1 LYGVLALDLSDV
13 INYLIKYW
21 SKTPKH
27 VTGEILGSMTTHPHW
42 IAIYAFNL
50 FIHTNLA
57 DPIVFKEVAFFEED
71 LISDL
76 STLYKCEEPAGF
88 ITSGGTESNII
99 ALYIARKLYGNKKNK
114 IVLSPITAH
123 RSIDKGCEIL
133 GLKLIKTGITSDYKA
148 SIQDL
153 EENIRKYK
161 PVAVVITAGTT
172 DFGTI
177 DPIKEVNELAC
188 KYDFY
193 LHIDAAYGGLLIPF
207 IWSERRLEKLEF
219 HDCISSMSIDFHKN
233 GLCPIPSG
241 LILFRNKYLE
251 RQAYFNMPYM
261 PAKFQKGL
269 LGTRPGASA
278 AACWAI
284 WRLLGINGF
293 KELAKRI
300 VSLADYFYG
309 KLSSLDK
316 VEPVI
321 KPELGIVSFKLYG
334 YEVEEIL
341 PLFWRNRLFIYR
353 TSLLEALRVAIMPHV
368 KREHLDR
375 LIDFFKKL

>member
-1 LYGVLALDLSDV
+1 MDLSEV
-13 INYLIKYW
+13 INYLIKCW

-27 VTGEILGSMTTHPHW
+27 TAGEILGSMTTHPHW
-42 IAIYAFNL
+42 LSIYAFNL

-57 DPIVFKEVAFFEED
+57 DPVIFREIAYFEED
-71 LISDL
+71 LVNDL
-76 STLYKCEEPAGF
+76 SSLYRSEEPAGF

-99 ALYIARKLYGNKKNK
+99 ALYIARKLYGDEKNK
-114 IVLSPITAH
+114 VVLAPITVH
-123 RSIDKGCEIL
+123 KSIDKGCEIL
-133 GLKLIKTGITSDYKA
+133 GLKLIKTDINSDYKA
-148 SIQDL
+148 SVQDL
-153 EENIRKYK
+153 EEKISRYK
-161 PVAVVITAGTT
+161 PIAVVITAGTT
-172 DFGTI
+172 DFGTL

-207 IWSERRLEKLEF
+207 IWSERDLEKLEF
-219 HDCISSMSIDFHKN
+219 LNGISSISIDFHKN

-251 RQAYFNMPYM
+251 KQAYFNMPYM

-284 WRLLGINGF
+284 WKLLGINGF

-300 VSLADYFYG
+300 VSLADYLYE
-309 KLSSLDK
+309 KLKSLDRVK
-316 VEPVI
+316 PII
-321 KPELGIVSFKLYG
+321 KPKLGIVSFKIYG
-334 YEVEEIL
+334 YEVDEVL

-353 TSLLEALRVAIMPHV
+353 TSFLNALRVAIMPHV
-368 KREHLDR
+368 KREHLDK
-375 LIDFFKKL
+375 LVDFIKEL

>member
-1 LYGVLALDLSDV
+1 MDLSEV

-27 VTGEILGSMTTHPHW
+27 TTGEILGSMTTHPHW

-57 DPIVFKEVAFFEED
+57 DPVIFREIAFFEED
-71 LISDL
+71 LVNDLSDL
-76 STLYKCEEPAGF
+76 YRSEEPAGF
-88 ITSGGTESNII
+88 ITSGGTESNIV

-114 IVLSPITAH
+114 TVLAPITAH

-133 GLKLIKTGITSDYKA
+133 GLKLIKIGITSDYKV

-153 EENIRKYK
+153 EENIRKHK

-177 DPIKEVNELAC
+177 DPIKEVDELAC

-207 IWSERRLEKLEF
+207 IWSERGLERLEF
-219 HDCISSMSIDFHKN
+219 QDYISSISIDFHKN

-251 RQAYFNMPYM
+251 KQTYFNIPYM

-278 AACWAI
+278 AACWAV
-284 WRLLGINGF
+284 WKLLGINGF

-300 VSLADYFYG
+300 VSLADYLYEE
-309 KLSSLDK
+309 LNSLNRVK
-316 VEPVI
+316 PII
-321 KPELGIVSFKLYG
+321 KPKLGIVSFKVYG
-334 YEVEEIL
+334 YEVDEIL

-353 TSLLEALRVAIMPHV
+353 TSFLEALRVAIMPHV
-368 KREHLDR
+368 KRKHLDR
-375 LIDFFKKL
+375 LIDFLKKL